1 MKTNA
6 QKRQILLTNQ
16 KINNYVTEAL
26 NWYFTTDF
34 EPVPIGRFLTYGKFK
49 GRSREQLVG
58 NAVSWW
64 EQFGATLESTADG
77 NTDIHYFEGTSQ
89 CISLWFNNIWV
100 MYEIPYDEEISEL
113 FDKLGLR
120 SQRKTYYSSMKNVT
134 LFRLAR

>member
-1 MKTNA
+1 MLE
-6 QKRQILLTNQ
+6 R
-16 KINNYVTEAL
+16 
-26 NWYFTTDF
+26 
-34 EPVPIGRFLTYGKFK
+34 IGR
-49 GRSREQLVG
+49 VG
-58 NAVSWW
+58 GHLAGASQDLRHEFSWW
-64 EQFGATLESTADG
+64 EQFGATLESTADA

-134 LFRLAR
+134 LFRLAK